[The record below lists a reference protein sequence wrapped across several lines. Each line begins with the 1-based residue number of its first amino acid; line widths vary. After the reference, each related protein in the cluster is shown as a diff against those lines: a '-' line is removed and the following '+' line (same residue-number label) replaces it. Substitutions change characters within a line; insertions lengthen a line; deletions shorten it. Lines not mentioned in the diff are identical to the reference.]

1 MRIARLVFALVL
13 FAWGFYSFYY
23 LATWKDSF
31 ESLVRTVVPVIVL
44 IEIIGMGISLL
55 K

>member
-1 MRIARLVFALVL
+1 MRIARFLFALVL

-23 LATWKDSF
+23 LATWKDSL
-31 ESLVRTVVPVIVL
+31 ESLVRTALPVIVM